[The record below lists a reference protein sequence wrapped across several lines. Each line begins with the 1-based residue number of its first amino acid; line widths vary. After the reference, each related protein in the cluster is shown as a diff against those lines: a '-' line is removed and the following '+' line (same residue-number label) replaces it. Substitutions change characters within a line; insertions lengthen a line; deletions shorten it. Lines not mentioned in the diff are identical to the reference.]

1 MSTTNEEASAETEE
15 METDELVIEI
25 KKKIIPK
32 SKSPNKANTRKEYDI
47 KWEELPVF
55 KPWLTSSKKSPTL
68 AHCIACEK
76 DLLGGKPELIK
87 HGAAE
92 KHRNNLVNI
101 GWIKSDKSMK
111 QKVYNCKLYSVE
123 WEKVPEFKDWLTAS
137 KKDIYYAYCKAC
149 DKDLSAG
156 KGELMKHSKV
166 KKHLE
171 AMKNFKPVDKK
182 DRPIWSSD
190 SEDDRK
196 DFFLLKETLSEN
208 DDENSSSSSS
218 SSESSCSEATSS
230 PSPLPQTDNNSDE
243 FPENTSNNEN
253 IEEIRDETINDDMFS
268 LIFDEDSSSS
278 ISSLNSEEN
287 QNIIKSKKDPTSDTN
302 FQEFN
307 ESLMEVEKPKTVKR
321 SSKYVRKRPIDQP
334 KKYPKKFVDM
344 PEYKGWFMQ
353 SEKSKLYAYCRA
365 CKKDLSAGKSELKR
379 HLEGNKH
386 IQAAN
391 GEFFE
396 SLISINFF

>member
-1 MSTTNEEASAETEE
+1 MSTTNEEPAEQIEQMETEE
-15 METDELVIEI
+15 LLIEI
-25 KKKIIPK
+25 KKKTISK
-32 SKSPNKANTRKEYDI
+32 SKSPNKAYTRKEYDI

-55 KPWLTSSKKSPTL
+55 KPWLTRSKKSPTL

-76 DLLGGKPELIK
+76 DLLGGKCELIK
-87 HGAAE
+87 HSAAE

-101 GWIKSDKSMK
+101 GWIKLDKSIK

-137 KKDIYYAYCKAC
+137 KNDIYYAYCKAC

-171 AMKNFKPVDKK
+171 AMKNFKPVDRK

-190 SEDDRK
+190 SEDDRQE
-196 DFFLLKETLSEN
+196 FFSLKKILPEN
-208 DDENSSSSSS
+208 DDENSSSSAESSSSSSSS
-218 SSESSCSEATSS
+218 SSESTSS
-230 PSPLPQTDNNSDE
+230 PSPLPLTDNISDD
-243 FPENTSNNEN
+243 FHEN
-253 IEEIRDETINDDMFS
+253 IEEIRDETINDDMCS
-268 LIFDEDSSSS
+268 LIFDDNSSS

-287 QNIIKSKKDPTSDTN
+287 QNIIKSKKDPTTSDKN
-302 FQEFN
+302 FKEFN
-307 ESLMEVEKPKTVKR
+307 KSLTEVEKPKR
-321 SSKYVRKRPIDQP
+321 ISKYVRKRPIDQP
-334 KKYPKKFVDM
+334 KKYPKKFVDL

-379 HLEGNKH
+379 HLEGSKH

-391 GEFFE
+391 GEF
-396 SLISINFF
+396 INFFDFR

>member
-1 MSTTNEEASAETEE
+1 MTTKSEETSEN
-15 METDELVIEI
+15 
-25 KKKIIPK
+25 KRKIISK
-32 SKSPNKANTRKEYDI
+32 SKASTRKEYDT

-55 KPWLTSSKKSPTL
+55 KPWLTSSKKSSTL

-87 HGAAE
+87 HSAAE

-101 GWIKSDKSMK
+101 GWIKSDKTMK

-171 AMKNFKPVDKK
+171 AMKNFKPVERK

-190 SEDDRK
+190 SEDEQQE
-196 DFFLLKETLSEN
+196 FISEPK
-208 DDENSSSSSS
+208 DDEHSIISESSSSSSS
-218 SSESSCSEATSS
+218 SSESNSALS
-230 PSPLPQTDNNSDE
+230 PPPDE
-243 FPENTSNNEN
+243 NWDDFQENTSNNEI
-253 IEEIRDETINDDMFS
+253 IEENNDFE
-268 LIFDEDSSSS
+268 IFDDNSSS

-287 QNIIKSKKDPTSDTN
+287 INIIKSKRDPKNDTN
-302 FQEFN
+302 FKEFN
-307 ESLMEVEKPKTVKR
+307 ESLIEVKKPKTVKR

-334 KKYPKKFVDM
+334 KKYPKKFVDR

-353 SEKSKLYAYCRA
+353 SEKSELYAYCRA

-379 HLEGNKH
+379 HLDGYKH

-391 GEFFE
+391 GEFAENLGF
-396 SLISINFF
+396 SINFKFFF